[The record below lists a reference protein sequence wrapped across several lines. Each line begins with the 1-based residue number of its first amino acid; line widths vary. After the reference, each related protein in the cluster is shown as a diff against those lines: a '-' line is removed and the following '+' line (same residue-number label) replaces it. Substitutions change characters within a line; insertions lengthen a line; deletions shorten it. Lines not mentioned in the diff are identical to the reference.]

1 MSFSIRDVE
10 NLTGI
15 KAHTIRIWEQRYSFL
30 KPKRTPT
37 NIRSYTNEDLRVI
50 LNIALLNKFGF
61 KISHI
66 NKMSGEVINEKILS
80 LTSLEAKQEKI
91 INDLIQKMV
100 DVDMDQFEGII
111 DKYIFSSGIEKAILQ
126 IIFPFLE
133 KIGILWLTNN
143 INPAQEHLVSN
154 IIRQKILVG
163 IESIKT
169 TRKPNKK
176 ICLFLPEGE
185 YHELCLLF
193 IAYLVKKQ
201 GLSVVYLGA
210 SIPMNDVE
218 FIVHLKNP
226 DYLYTHLTTAGKN
239 FNFNKFISNISKR
252 ITAVPIII
260 SGKLTHVYEKK
271 IPPNIRFKKSLNE
284 VMEFVE
290 SI

>member
-1 MSFSIRDVE
+1 MPFTIKDIE

-30 KPKRTPT
+30 KPQRSPT
-37 NIRSYTNEDLRVI
+37 NIRSYTNEDLKTI
-50 LNIALLNKFGF
+50 LNIAFLNKYGF

-66 NKMSGEVINEKILS
+66 NKMSEEVMNEKILS
-80 LTSLEAKQEKI
+80 LTSLEAKHEKI
-91 INDLIQKMV
+91 VNDLIQKMV
-100 DVDMDQFEGII
+100 DIDMDEFEGII
-111 DKYIFSSGIEKAILQ
+111 DKIISSSGIEKAILL

-169 TRKPNKK
+169 IQKSNKK

-193 IAYLVKKQ
+193 MAYLLKKQ

-210 SIPMNDVE
+210 SIPINDVE
-218 FIVHLKNP
+218 FVVKLKTP
-226 DYLYTHLTTAGKN
+226 DYLYTHLTTAGRN
-239 FNFNKFISNISKR
+239 FNFYKFITDVNKRFNI
-252 ITAVPIII
+252 PIII
-260 SGKLTHVYEKK
+260 SGKLTHVYERKL
-271 IPPNIRFKKSLNE
+271 PPNVWLKKSLGE
-284 VMEFVE
+284 VIEFVE
-290 SI
+290 SL

>member
-1 MSFSIRDVE
+1 MPFTIKDIE

-30 KPKRTPT
+30 KPKRSAT
-37 NIRSYTNEDLRVI
+37 NIRSYTNEDLKII
-50 LNIALLNKFGF
+50 LNISFLNKYGF

-66 NKMSGEVINEKILS
+66 NKMSEKVMNEKIIS
-80 LTSLEAKQEKI
+80 LTSLEAKQEKTV
-91 INDLIQKMV
+91 NDLIEKMV
-100 DVDMDQFEGII
+100 DVDMDQFEALI
-111 DKYIFSSGIEKAILQ
+111 DKYIFSSGIEKAILL

-169 TRKPNKK
+169 ILKSNKK

-193 IAYLVKKQ
+193 IAYLLKKQ

-210 SIPMNDVE
+210 SIPMKDVE
-218 FIVHLKNP
+218 FIVYLKKP
-226 DYLYTHLTTAGKN
+226 DFLYTHLTTAGKN
-239 FNFNKFISNISKR
+239 FNFNNFISNVSKR
-252 ITAVPIII
+252 FDELPIIV
-260 SGKLTHVYEKK
+260 SGKLTHVYQKK
-271 IPPNIRFKKSLNE
+271 IPSNITFKKSLNE
-284 VMEFVE
+284 VIEFVE
-290 SI
+290 SL